1 MILTLS
7 LPPPSKVFMSAL
19 NRDERNGAI
28 HRTFHRLNLEWYVS
42 LLLTCHWP
50 QQFQNLYK
58 SMTIILKV
66 DFSVATIKVSREWN
80 NIFEGLRESNFWL
93 RIVFPEKICIKME
106 GRWRYFQNT
115 YTYTLFKYKTI
126 NELILRDLPKN
137 LFQQGNKFSQEKCP
151 WWLWKS
157 VKKKKKKLAN
167 K

>member
-7 LPPPSKVFMSAL
+7 LPPLSKVFTSAL

-42 LLLTCHWP
+42 LLLTFHWP

-80 NIFEGLRESNFWL
+80 NIFEGLRENFL
-93 RIVFPEKICIKME
+93 FRIVFPGKICIKME
-106 GRWRYFQNT
+106 GRLRYFQN
-115 YTYTLFKYKTI
+115 TYTLFKYKTI

-137 LFQQGNKFSQEKCP
+137 LFQQDNKFSQEKCS
-151 WWLWKS
+151 WWLWKNG
-157 VKKKKKKLAN
+157 KKKKKKQID